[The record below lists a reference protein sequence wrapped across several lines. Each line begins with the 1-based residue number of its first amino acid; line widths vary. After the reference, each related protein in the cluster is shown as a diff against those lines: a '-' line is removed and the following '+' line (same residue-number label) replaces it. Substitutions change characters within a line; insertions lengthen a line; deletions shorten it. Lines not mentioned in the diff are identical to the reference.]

1 MQGIKQ
7 YYRVDKSKIG
17 FLRFIIEAYDNLAL
31 MTTLDAKDGL
41 VVLNIAPGCEADAR
55 ALMQSLGADFYVEYL
70 PGFTLPVT

>member
-31 MTTLDAKDGL
+31 MTTLDAREGL
-41 VVLNIAPGCEADAR
+41 VVLNIAPGCEDTAK
-55 ALMQSLGADFYVEYL
+55 ALMDSLGADFYVEYL
-70 PGFTLPVT
+70 PDFIAPII